1 MNTSAQ
7 TPIQR
12 VVIVGGGTAGWM
24 TAAALSKVL
33 QGRFDLQLVE
43 SDDIGTVGVGE
54 ATIPMIRL
62 YNDILGIDENEFVR
76 ETQASF
82 KLGIEFVNWGALG
95 ERYIHGF
102 GVFGQELWSAE
113 FYQYWLKMRL
123 KGTVPDIAHY
133 SINRMACTANKFMRA
148 DPAMNKSPLSHIV
161 HAFHFD
167 AGMYA
172 RYLRR
177 YAEARGVVRTEG
189 KIASVMQREGDGFVK
204 GVVLEDGRS
213 VTGDLFIDCSGFR
226 GLLIEQTLKTGYE
239 DWSEWLPVNRAVAV
253 PCDHGGE
260 FTPYTRA
267 TAHASGW
274 QWRIPLQHRIGNGHV
289 YCSDYISDDEA
300 TAVLMA
306 NLDGRPR
313 AEPRPLRF
321 VTGKRRKVWNR
332 NVVAVGL
339 SSGFLEPLESTS
351 IHLIQTAID
360 KLVAFFPSREFSQ
373 PDIDEF
379 NAQMDFEFIRIRD
392 FIILHYKLTQRDDS
406 PFWRRCRDMPVPE
419 SLTQRMELF
428 RRHGRIFRE
437 ASELFTPVSW
447 LQVFLGQG
455 LMPEGYN
462 PIVDIYP
469 DHEVQEFL
477 DGIEQVIAKCVD
489 VMPRHADFIARH
501 CAAAKV

>member
-1 MNTSAQ
+1 MNSFEQA
-7 TPIQR
+7 PLQR
-12 VVIVGGGTAGWM
+12 VVIIGGGTAGWM

-33 QGRFDLQLVE
+33 QGRFELHLVE
-43 SDDIGTVGVGE
+43 SDEIGTVGVGE

-62 YNDILGIDENEFVR
+62 YNDILQIDEDEFVR

-102 GVFGQELWSAE
+102 GVFGQELWTAE
-113 FYQYWLKMRL
+113 FHQYWLKMRL
-123 KGTVPDIAHY
+123 KGTVPDIEHF
-133 SINRMACTANKFMRA
+133 SINRMACKANKFMRA
-148 DPAMNKSPLSHIV
+148 DTSMNKSPLSQIV

-167 AGMYA
+167 AGLYA

-189 KIASVMQREGDGFVK
+189 KIASVMQREGDDFVT
-204 GVVLEDGRS
+204 GVRLDDGRS
-213 VTGDLFIDCSGFR
+213 VEGDLFIDCSGFR

-267 TAHASGW
+267 TAHKSGW

-300 TAVLMA
+300 TAVLMG

-360 KLVAFFPSREFSQ
+360 KLIDLFPARNFSQ

-379 NAQMDFEFIRIRD
+379 NAQMDFEFTRIRD

-406 PFWRRCRDMPVPE
+406 PFWRRCRDMPVPA

-428 RRHGRIFRE
+428 RRHGRMFRE
-437 ASELFTPVSW
+437 ANELFTPVSW
-447 LQVFLGQG
+447 LQVYLGQG

-462 PIVDIYP
+462 PLVDIYP
-469 DHEVQEFL
+469 DHEVKDFL
-477 DGIEQVIAKCVD
+477 DGIQEVIRKCVD
-489 VMPRHADFIARH
+489 VMPRHADYIAKH
-501 CAAAKV
+501 CAAAKG